1 MKERIAESAFNQ
13 ILKFGLRKF
22 TIDDITA
29 DLGISK
35 KTVYK
40 YFDSK
45 NQIIERVLDNY
56 VDEELNKQT
65 EVMAQTDSFHLR
77 FEALVLPSGKKP
89 IPTWLLAELQQYFP
103 ELWERCAGAIQI
115 THNHIIQIYAE
126 GIQNGEI
133 RSEVPPAVIDL
144 VVKNAIDGVL
154 DYRFLAENDIGL
166 LSALEGVKNMVLY
179 GIVARDKNS
188 GGEE

>member
-13 ILKFGLRKF
+13 IIKYGLRKF

-29 DLGISK
+29 DLGISR

-45 NQIIERVLDNY
+45 NQIIQRVIDNY
-56 VDEELNKQT
+56 VAEELNKQT
-65 EVMAQTDSFHLR
+65 QVMAQTDSFRLR
-77 FEALVLPSGKKP
+77 FEALVLPSGQKP

-103 ELWERCAGAIQI
+103 ELWERCAQAIQI
-115 THNHIIQIYAE
+115 THDHIIQIYAE
-126 GIQNGEI
+126 AIQKGEI
-133 RSEVPPAVIDL
+133 RSEIPPAIIDL

-166 LSALEGVKNMVLY
+166 SGALEGVKNMVLH
-179 GIVARDKNS
+179 GIIAQDKDS
-188 GGEE
+188 GGE